1 MSLKILIIE
10 DEPDIRKNLEYN
22 LSREGYSVLTAA
34 SIAEAEQ
41 LIYSNNLSLVLLD
54 LMLPDGSGLELCKK
68 MKSDP
73 DIQNLPIIILTAK
86 DDEVDKVV
94 GFEIGADDYVTK
106 PFSVRELILR
116 IKAVL
121 KRGEKKKDIVEID
134 RQFGDLKIDIDSHEV
149 YVDGELVNLTALE
162 FKLLI
167 QLVDR
172 RGRVQSREQL
182 LTDVG
187 VCGWGRPVLLH
198 SRRNPAVAAAE
209 AGPELAGG
217 GRGAMLYISGNDTP
231 ASKALKGT
239 KDWTQVKMRLKSGLD
254 TSLTITCLFGGWGIV
269 TGKAWWDD
277 VSLRKVTYEVIESDE
292 SESVAKGNVERGKKI
307 FMTHPIAACTRCHV
321 VKGVGGP
328 VGPVGPVSPVGPV
341 GLNLR
346 ETNKAKTNMLAA
358 HVAAMRSP
366 DSVTNTPPQNA
377 PPKYPAGTTI

>member
-41 LIYSNNLSLVLLD
+41 LIYSNNLSLILLD

-73 DIQNLPIIILTAK
+73 DVQNLPIIILTAK

-121 KRGEKKKDIVEID
+121 KRGENKKDIVEID
-134 RQFGDLKIDIDSHEV
+134 RKFGDLKIDIDSHEV

-182 LTDVG
+182 LADV
-187 VCGWGRPVLLH
+187 WGY
-198 SRRNPAVAAAE
+198 SAE
-209 AGPELAGG
+209 VTT
-217 GRGAMLYISGNDTP
+217 RTVDTHI
-231 ASKALKGT
+231 K
-239 KDWTQVKMRLKSGLD
+239 RLREKLGSMGKYVQ
-254 TSLTITCLFGGWGIV
+254 TI
-269 TGKAWWDD
+269 
-277 VSLRKVTYEVIESDE
+277 R
-292 SESVAKGNVERGKKI
+292 
-307 FMTHPIAACTRCHV
+307 
-321 VKGVGGP
+321 GVGYKF
-328 VGPVGPVSPVGPV
+328 S
-341 GLNLR
+341 
-346 ETNKAKTNMLAA
+346 
-358 HVAAMRSP
+358 RSP
-366 DSVTNTPPQNA
+366 DQ
-377 PPKYPAGTTI
+377 